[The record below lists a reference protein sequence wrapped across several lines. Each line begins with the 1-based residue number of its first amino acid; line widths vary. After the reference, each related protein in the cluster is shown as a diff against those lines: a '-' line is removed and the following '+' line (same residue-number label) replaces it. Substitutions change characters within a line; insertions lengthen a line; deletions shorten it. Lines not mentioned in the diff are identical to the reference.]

1 MTLDRNAGPDR
12 QARLTDT
19 PDSGTAGFQMS
30 RCPNCSA
37 ELGFEYCPRCGQRR
51 IHPQDLS
58 ARHYFRE
65 LADEVA
71 TFHERFKT
79 LRTLRKLLVPGL
91 LSAEFLAGRRQP
103 YLTPFK
109 VYVVCAAMFFLA
121 APTAGFT
128 LASMLEADQ
137 SGTLSRL
144 VSARPADRGLAPPFF
159 NARFDVRVQSVYTI
173 TLGAARRRPRTVT
186 AVVVSETKAAVRRAP
201 DLRAA
206 LRRVHVSGDHRRGCE
221 PHDWVVRRCGCGS
234 WIRIDRAVP
243 DSCTK
248 TCLRGFDRCH
258 PVEGRPSSP
267 SHRRPQLPRE
277 LRGDPNDARAR
288 VTVVA
293 GASA

>member
-144 VSARPADRGLAPPFF
+144 VSARAADRGLAPPYRTGLKSVVSGPFF
-159 NARFDVRVQSVYTI
+159 LGSLVGVGCRMADANVCLRAHVVADVEDARLHTKCLDDSN
-173 TLGAARRRPRTVT
+173 RRP
-186 AVVVSETKAAVRRAP
+186 P
-201 DLRAA
+201 
-206 LRRVHVSGDHRRGCE
+206 
-221 PHDWVVRRCGCGS
+221 PS
-234 WIRIDRAVP
+234 WTD
-243 DSCTK
+243 
-248 TCLRGFDRCH
+248 
-258 PVEGRPSSP
+258 
-267 SHRRPQLPRE
+267 
-277 LRGDPNDARAR
+277 
-288 VTVVA
+288 
-293 GASA
+293 